1 MKLTR
6 RNFLAWAGLSAVG
19 AVACEGFG
27 IREGEF
33 DLQSPAALPEDLV
46 RGKDNWYTSL
56 CRTCPSCEG
65 IIVRVMEGRAKKV
78 QGNPLYPTNH
88 GKQSARCEG
97 ALQAAYHPERITG
110 PMLRSGPRG
119 SGQYQPIEWNEA
131 LDILRSRIQASAGR
145 AQIFTGPMRG
155 HMGMLVPAFA
165 EAIQGNHLAFEAVDN
180 VTYRAALRNVF
191 GQGVSQATGSGVL
204 SGVLLPD
211 FDIAN
216 TEVLVSF
223 GADFL
228 STWGS
233 PTRYNVGYG
242 EFRGEAPDLGFG
254 GKKRGSHYHVDSR
267 FSMTA
272 ANADRWIPVRPGWE
286 GYLAM
291 SMAYVILRDNM
302 QAPGVDVDALTGGRG
317 AEALARFSPDT
328 MSAIL
333 PSGGVMGED
342 AAHLIEG
349 LAHAFAEAK
358 PGLAIGGGSAGAH
371 NNGLFNL
378 EAIYALNYLVGSV
391 GAPGGV
397 RFNPGSPLEGI
408 PASAEEAT
416 LADWSKAA
424 EDIRGGNTGLV
435 LVNGVDPVHGLPG
448 SLNFGDAMMRTSAYI
463 VSFSPFFDDTT
474 ITADLVLPDRAS
486 LEDWGSDIPEPGPGF
501 QTVGFQQPVIN
512 PLSELDP
519 RSFPDI
525 LLSIASDLGV
535 QDKLPWNRFED
546 MLKESSEQLYELGR
560 GSISAGSASEF
571 WNRLLA
577 QGGWWDES
585 ATGPT
590 DISPPAG
597 LLQSIVSKASPPDFS
612 GDGGYFLVPF
622 AHNTLLE
629 GRNAHLPWLQATPDP
644 LTSITWQS
652 WVEMNDNDAAA
663 LSVVEGDIVRL
674 ESPEGS
680 IQVPVYLT
688 PAVPPRVL
696 SVPMGHGRSSGPDT
710 ATDRPATES
719 QNVMDILSPR
729 QVEGTGSLAWAG
741 TRVRVTRTG
750 ESIKVSKFEGIVR
763 AVEIGILPGERIIQ
777 TVTPGENDP

>member
-33 DLQSPAALPEDLV
+33 DLQSPAELPEDVV
-46 RGKDNWYTSL
+46 RGRDNWYTSL
-56 CRTCPSCEG
+56 CRTCPSCDG

-78 QGNPLYPTNH
+78 QGNPLYPTNQ

-110 PMLRSGPRG
+110 PMLRTGPRG
-119 SGQYQPIEWNEA
+119 SGQYEPIEWNEA
-131 LDILRSRIQASAGR
+131 LEILRSQIQASAGR
-145 AQIFTGPMRG
+145 VKIFTGPMRG
-155 HMGMLVPAFA
+155 HLGMLVPAFA
-165 EAIQGNHLAFEAVDN
+165 KTIQGDHLAFQAVDN

-191 GQGVSQATGSGVL
+191 GQDL
-204 SGVLLPD
+204 MPD

-216 TEVLVSF
+216 AEVLVSF

-242 EFRGEAPDLGFG
+242 EFRGEE
-254 GKKRGSHYHVDSR
+254 GKKRGTHYQVDSR

-272 ANADRWIPVRPGWE
+272 ANADKWIPVRPGWE

-302 QAPGVDVDALTGGRG
+302 QAPGVDVDALTGGQG

-328 MSAIL
+328 MAAIL

-342 AAHLIEG
+342 ASHLIEG
-349 LAHAFAEAK
+349 LAHAFAGAK

-378 EAIYALNYLVGSV
+378 EAIYALNYLVGNV

-408 PASAEEAT
+408 PASAEEAS
-416 LADWSKAA
+416 LADWAKAA
-424 EDIRGGNTGLV
+424 EEISGGDTGLV
-435 LVNGVDPVHGLPG
+435 LVHGVDPVHGLPG
-448 SLNFGDAMMRTSAYI
+448 SLGFGDAMMRTSAYI
-463 VSFSPFFDDTT
+463 ISFSPFLDDTA
-474 ITADLVLPDRAS
+474 ITADLVLPDRTS

-525 LLSIASDLGV
+525 LLSVASDLGL
-535 QDKLPWNRFED
+535 QDQLPWNSLEG

-560 GSISAGSASEF
+560 GSISAGSSSEF

-585 ATGPT
+585 STGPT
-590 DISPPAG
+590 DVSPPAG
-597 LLQSIVSKASPPDFS
+597 LLQNIAAKASPPDFS
-612 GDGGYFLVPF
+612 GDGGYFLIPF

-629 GRNAHLPWLQATPDP
+629 GRNAHLPWLQAAPDP

-652 WVEMNDNDAAA
+652 WVEMNDGDAAG
-663 LSVVEGDIVRL
+663 LGVVEGDIVRL

-696 SVPMGHGRSSGPDT
+696 SMPMGHGRSSGPDT
-710 ATDRPATES
+710 ATERPASES

-729 QVEGTGSLAWAG
+729 QVDGTGALAWAG
-741 TRVRVTRTG
+741 TRVRVSHTG

-763 AVEIGILPGERIIQ
+763 AVEIGVLPGERIIQ
-777 TVTPGENDP
+777 TVTPGENDH